1 MEPNINSPA
10 YYKNIYGVDD
20 AVYWMCR
27 KISLYFEDKNYSD
40 LVDIIGICPI
50 VAPKELIE
58 NGKWKEN
65 ITYDLEYRLVIV
77 GKQIEYDQ
85 YVNSDDEVKCK
96 LMVGNI
102 LKSIK
107 CISKKAKLDYNLFE
121 KDLLEFVNYSK
132 KDINI

>member
-1 MEPNINSPA
+1 MELNINSPA
-10 YYKNIYGVDD
+10 YYKNVYGVDD

-27 KISLYFEDKNYSD
+27 RISKYFEDKKYSD

-58 NGKWKEN
+58 SGKWKEN
-65 ITYDLEYRLVIV
+65 ITYDLEFRLVIV
-77 GKQIEYDQ
+77 GKTIDYEQ
-85 YVNSDDEVKCK
+85 YVKSGDGEKSK

-107 CISKKAKLDYNLFE
+107 CISRKAKLDYNLFE
-121 KDLLEFVNYSK
+121 RDLLEFLNYSE
-132 KDINI
+132 KDISI